1 MKNFLHILG
10 LSLMLLS
17 ATANHAHALL
27 AMRVYSVSDLNLGT
41 WSMGDPAVSA
51 HINLCMY
58 SYDLLPIT
66 GYAITVTSVGGY
78 NLKSGPRNIPY
89 TLTWDDGGAGNLGA
103 SGGAALTNGV
113 KLASRL
119 RANIL
124 DSTCTL
130 SGPNARLNLKITQAS
145 MSAALAGT
153 YSGTVTILITPN

>member
-1 MKNFLHILG
+1 
-10 LSLMLLS
+10 MLLN
-17 ATANHAHALL
+17 AAANNANALL

-66 GYAITVTSVGGY
+66 GYAITVSSVGGY

-89 TLTWDDGGAGNLGA
+89 SLTWDDGGAGNLGA

-113 KLASRL
+113 KKTGLL

-130 SGPNARLNLKITQAS
+130 SGPNARLNLKITQAA
-145 MSAALAGT
+145 MTAALAGT
-153 YSGTVTILITPN
+153 YTGIITILVTPN